1 MKLKEAYQLFKEEAK
16 IYIRFSTFAALRP
29 AKVFPVSQRDH
40 EVCMCMYHENIEM
53 LPDCLNKINKT
64 VKLPTNAEI
73 ATKETVCDNKSLN
86 CCKRNRKE
94 CGVDAWVNQ
103 VINFDENDLEEDM
116 ETNFYQWKQI
126 EGKMKKE
133 LIACDL
139 QQAKEELI
147 SLLNP
152 FTLHV

>member
-1 MKLKEAYQLFKEEAK
+1 M
-16 IYIRFSTFAALRP
+16 
-29 AKVFPVSQRDH
+29 
-40 EVCMCMYHENIEM
+40 
-53 LPDCLNKINKT
+53 
-64 VKLPTNAEI
+64 
-73 ATKETVCDNKSLN
+73 KETVCDNKSLN
-86 CCKRNRKE
+86 CCKRNSKE

-116 ETNFYQWKQI
+116 ETNFYQWKRI

-152 FTLHV
+152 SALHVYMAQKQLAEFKVSAPVVGHVPVVDHLNF